1 MNKPAQSIDAHSV
14 MFITPRPELVMVEG
28 KGSWLT
34 DNNGKRYLDFLQ
46 GWAVNC
52 LGHSNPGMIEA
63 LNAQAKKLIN
73 PSPAFYNEPMIRL
86 SNLLTENSCFNK
98 VFFANSGAEANEGAI
113 KLARKWGQLNK
124 SGAFEIITFDHS
136 FHGRTLATM
145 SASGKPGWDTMFAP
159 QVSGFPKADLNDL
172 ESVKKL
178 VTDKT
183 VAVMLEPVQGEGGV
197 IPVTKEF
204 MQGLRKFTQ
213 ENNILLIVDEVQAG
227 CGRTGT
233 LFAYQ
238 HYGIEP
244 DIMTLGKGIGGGVP
258 LAALM
263 ATDAVACF
271 VPGDQGGTYN
281 GNPLMT
287 AVGISVIEQLLA
299 PGFLESV
306 RTKGELL
313 SKELL
318 SISAEFN
325 LIGER
330 GEGLLR
336 ALMLSSDI
344 GGKLVE
350 LARDR
355 GPEGL
360 LINSPRPNLLRF
372 MPALNVSD
380 DEIHQMCNI
389 LRELLRQ
396 VA

>member
-1 MNKPAQSIDAHSV
+1 MNKPAQSVDAHSV
-14 MFITPRPELVMVEG
+14 MFITPRPEVVMVEG

-34 DNNGKRYLDFLQ
+34 DNNGKHYLDFLQ

-63 LNAQAKKLIN
+63 LNTQAKKLIN

-86 SNLLTENSCFNK
+86 SNLLTDNSCFNK

-159 QVSGFPKADLNDL
+159 QVAGFPKADLNDL
-172 ESVKKL
+172 DSVKKL
-178 VTDKT
+178 VSDKT

-204 MQGLRKFTQ
+204 MQSLRKFTK

-263 ATDAVACF
+263 ATNAVACF

-299 PGFLESV
+299 PGFLDTV
-306 RTKGELL
+306 RAKGELL

-325 LIGER
+325 LNGER

-380 DEIHQMCNI
+380 DEILQMCSI
-389 LRELLRQ
+389 LRGLLKQ

>member
-1 MNKPAQSIDAHSV
+1 MNKPVQSVDTHSV
-14 MFITPRPELVMVEG
+14 MFITARPELMMLEG

-63 LNAQAKKLIN
+63 LNVQAKKLIN

-86 SNLLTENSCFNK
+86 SNLLTDNSCFNK
-98 VFFANSGAEANEGAI
+98 VFYANSGAEANEGAI

-159 QVSGFPKADLNDL
+159 QVAGFPKADLNDL

-197 IPVTKEF
+197 IPTTKEF
-204 MQGLRKFTQ
+204 MQALRQFTK

-227 CGRTGT
+227 CGRTGK

-263 ATDAVACF
+263 ARDAVACF

-306 RTKGELL
+306 RAKGELL

-325 LIGER
+325 LDGER

-355 GPEGL
+355 NPEGL

-380 DEIHQMCNI
+380 DEIHQMCKI
-389 LRELLRQ
+389 LRELLKQ
-396 VA
+396 VI

>member
-1 MNKPAQSIDAHSV
+1 MNKPAQSVDAHSV
-14 MFITPRPELVMVEG
+14 MFITPRPEVVMVEG

-34 DNNGKRYLDFLQ
+34 DNNGKHYLDFLQ

-63 LNAQAKKLIN
+63 LNTQAKKLIN

-86 SNLLTENSCFNK
+86 SNLLTDNSCFNK

-159 QVSGFPKADLNDL
+159 QVAGFPKADLNDL
-172 ESVKKL
+172 DSVKKL
-178 VTDKT
+178 VSDKT

-204 MQGLRKFTQ
+204 MQSLRKFTK

-263 ATDAVACF
+263 ATNAVACF

-299 PGFLESV
+299 PGFLDTV
-306 RTKGELL
+306 RAKGELL

-325 LIGER
+325 LNGER

-380 DEIHQMCNI
+380 DEIRQMCNI
-389 LRELLRQ
+389 LRELLKQ

>member
-1 MNKPAQSIDAHSV
+1 MNKPIQAIDTHSV
-14 MFITPRPELVMVEG
+14 MFITPRPDVIMVEG
-28 KGSWLT
+28 KGSWLV

-52 LGHSNPGMIEA
+52 LGHGNPGMIEA

-73 PSPAFYNEPMIRL
+73 PSPAFYNEPMIGL
-86 SNLLTENSCFNK
+86 SNLLTTNSCFNK

-145 SASGKPGWDTMFAP
+145 SASGKPNWDTMFAP
-159 QVSGFPKADLNDL
+159 QVAGFPKADLNDL

-183 VAVMLEPVQGEGGV
+183 VAVMIEPVQGEGGV
-197 IPVTKEF
+197 IPATQEF
-204 MQGLRKFTQ
+204 MRELRKLTK
-213 ENNILLIVDEVQAG
+213 ENNILLICDEVQAG

-238 HYGIEP
+238 HYGIKP

-258 LAALM
+258 LAALL

-299 PGFLESV
+299 PGFLDSV
-306 RTKGELL
+306 KAKGELL
-313 SKELL
+313 KLELL
-318 SISAEFN
+318 ELSAEFG
-325 LIGER
+325 LEGER

-336 ALMLSSDI
+336 ALMLGNDI

-350 LARDR
+350 LARER
-355 GPEGL
+355 SPEGL

-380 DEIHQMCNI
+380 DEILQMCGM
-389 LRELLRQ
+389 LRELLKE

>member
-1 MNKPAQSIDAHSV
+1 MNKPVQAIDTNAV
-14 MFITPRPELVMVEG
+14 MFITQRPDVIMVEG
-28 KGSWLT
+28 RGSWLT

-63 LNAQAKKLIN
+63 LQVQAKKLIN
-73 PSPAFYNEPMIRL
+73 PSPAFYNEPMIGL
-86 SNLLTENSCFNK
+86 SQLLTQNSCFNK

-124 SGAFEIITFDHS
+124 KGAFEIITFDHS

-159 QVSGFPKADLNDL
+159 QVSGFPKADLNDI

-178 VTDKT
+178 VNDKT
-183 VAVMLEPVQGEGGV
+183 VAVMIEPVQGEGGV
-197 IPVTKEF
+197 IPTTAEF
-204 MQGLRKFTQ
+204 MRELRQFTKD
-213 ENNILLIVDEVQAG
+213 NNILLIVDEVQAG

-258 LAALM
+258 LAALL

-287 AVGISVIEQLLA
+287 AVGISVIQQLLA
-299 PGFLESV
+299 PGFLNEV
-306 RTKGELL
+306 KRKGELL
-313 SKELL
+313 KTELL
-318 SISAEFN
+318 ALSSEFH
-325 LIGER
+325 LEGER
-330 GEGLLR
+330 GEGLLP
-336 ALMLSSDI
+336 ALMLGKDV
-344 GGKLVE
+344 GAKLVD
-350 LARDR
+350 LARER
-355 GPEGL
+355 SPEGL

-380 DEIHQMCNI
+380 DEIRQMCGM
-389 LRELLRQ
+389 LRELLKQ